1 MNNFY
6 VLTGGPGVGK
16 TSLIH
21 ALSKRGF
28 HTVEEDARR
37 IIKQQVSCNEDGVP
51 WLNKARYAQ
60 LMFDASLQSYTQ
72 QKSNNTQTATFFDR
86 GLIDTLCY
94 IKMER
99 LPLPHSFIQHAK
111 THRYNPLVFLLPP
124 WPEIY
129 TTDSE
134 RKQNWEEVLATHALM
149 EQTYIGYGYQPL
161 EVPKTDLSARV
172 DFVVSQIKQQPII

>member
-60 LMFDASLQSYTQ
+60 LMFGASLQTYIQ
-72 QKSNNTQTATFFDR
+72 QKSSNTQTATFFDR

-94 IKMER
+94 MKMEG

>member
-21 ALSKRGF
+21 
-28 HTVEEDARR
+28 
-37 IIKQQVSCNEDGVP
+37 QQVSCNEDGVP

-60 LMFDASLQSYTQ
+60 FMFDASLQSYMQ

-86 GLIDTLCY
+86 GLVDTLCY
-94 IKMER
+94 MKMEG
-99 LPLPHSFIQHAK
+99 LHPPDSFAQQAISL
-111 THRYNPLVFLLPP
+111 RYNPLVFLLPP

-129 TTDSE
+129 TTDNE
-134 RKQNWEEVLATHALM
+134 RKQNWEEVVATHAFM
-149 EQTYIGYGYQPL
+149 KQTYIEYGYQPL
-161 EVPKTDLSARV
+161 EVPRIDLSARV
-172 DFVVSQIKQQPII
+172 NFIINRIK